1 MTADSTIRQHI
12 DDLVAEE
19 RSLRSRLARGE
30 ISKDEEHTRL
40 RHVETELDQCWDLLR
55 QRDARRHVGE
65 DPETAKVRP
74 PNVVE
79 DYLG

>member
-1 MTADSTIRQHI
+1 MTDDRAIHRHI

-19 RSLRSRLARGE
+19 RALRQRLAKGE
-30 ISKDEEHTRL
+30 ISRQEEHARL
-40 RHVETELDQCWDLLR
+40 DAVATELDQYWDLLR

-65 DPETAKVRP
+65 DPDDARVRP

-79 DYLG
+79 GYEG